1 MKIRTCAALLIA
13 LLSLS
18 LLAGCSA
25 RAAEE
30 KLDKLE
36 DAVEHRLDTVE
47 DAVEDAVIQAIL
59 PESAAPA
66 PTAPPPTEALPRMP
80 AETTPPAPA
89 APGEPAPPSVT
100 EAAVRLTP
108 EEVQAIALQHAGFTA
123 DQVQYLRTEYEIDDR
138 VPQYEV
144 QFREG
149 PWEYEYEIH
158 AETGVILSFEKDD

>member
-30 KLDKLE
+30 KPDKLE

-66 PTAPPPTEALPRMP
+66 PMAP
-80 AETTPPAPA
+80 AEPA
-89 APGEPAPPSVT
+89 VT

-123 DQVQYLRTEYEIDDR
+123 DQVQFLRTEFEIDDR
-138 VPQYEV
+138 VPQYDV
-144 QFREG
+144 QFHEG
-149 PWEYEYEIH
+149 RWEYEYEIH

>member
-30 KLDKLE
+30 KPDNLE

-59 PESAAPA
+59 PEPAAPA
-66 PTAPPPTEALPRMP
+66 PTAPA
-80 AETTPPAPA
+80 
-89 APGEPAPPSVT
+89 EPAVT
-100 EAAVRLTP
+100 EAAARLTP

-138 VPQYEV
+138 VPQYDV
-144 QFREG
+144 QFHEG
-149 PWEYEYEIH
+149 RWEYEYEIH